1 MNIMKFKKLL
11 KLLKDDSNNSKAAK
25 NNLIRSA
32 KALIGPCQVAK
43 ILKELENIKK

>member
-1 MNIMKFKKLL
+1 M

-32 KALIGPCQVAK
+32 KALIGPC
-43 ILKELENIKK
+43 